1 MDTKINLYRKRFIPN
16 EVKSLKNDRILYLDD
31 DIVITSWDS
40 FRPRPDLASGLSIYY
55 RKDGYK
61 ISRFYG
67 EDGSFTRWYCDIIC
81 ETIDGNNVT
90 FSDLLIDVIIE
101 ADGSVHVVDLDEAA
115 DAYEK
120 KLITAEQL
128 TLAMRTADRLLRIIR
143 HGEFEKLT
151 ACLAP
156 YIETK

>member
-1 MDTKINLYRKRFIPN
+1 MDSQIKLYRRRFIPD
-16 EVKSLKNDRILYLDD
+16 EFKQLRDDRILHLDENV
-31 DIVITSWDS
+31 IITSWNS
-40 FRPRPDLASGLSIYY
+40 FRPRPDLASGLSVYY
-55 RKDGYK
+55 RKLGYK

-67 EDGSFTRWYCDIIC
+67 EDGSFVRWYCDIVF
-81 ETIDGNNVT
+81 ETVNGNEIT
-90 FSDLLIDVIIE
+90 YSDLLIDVIIE

-120 KLITAEQL
+120 GLITAEQL

-151 ACLAP
+151 ACFTP
-156 YIETK
+156 YI